1 MKRLQTAD
9 FMEKTS
15 SNRIEYLD
23 CLRGFAML
31 CVVAVHCNI
40 IGEHLNA
47 WISTF
52 MIPVFMVVSGYLMS
66 NPKSREEFFRQ
77 FTFKRFM
84 GIMIPYFSFGAVI
97 TVFDLIQLLR
107 GRMEGEEVFRYF
119 LDFVTLRGR
128 GALWFLPALFLGGL
142 LVRLLIRT
150 KPVVNTLISLVI
162 TLSAA
167 FLSFPVNALLEACE
181 DSLLLSVFAGMLHT
195 VVRALYL
202 CAFFRLGE
210 ILAEKYTPL
219 QNKSASKNKE
229 IQFRLISF
237 ISGTALLVGLWFL
250 SGFHGIIDIHNL
262 SLGEPISSV
271 SLTLLGSLGIFL
283 IFAAI
288 PFVPPFKQL
297 LTFWGQ
303 NSLIIMA
310 THVEFYLLLIG
321 EKITGFLSDHFT
333 FMNSFVT
340 LAVLMVFFIIIEIP
354 ICLFIRKFLP
364 FMLGKR
370 YPKKAS

>member
-1 MKRLQTAD
+1 MKRLQTTD

-66 NPKSREEFFRQ
+66 NPKSREESFRQ

-84 GIMIPYFSFGAVI
+84 GIMIPYFSFEAVI

-107 GRMEGEEVFRYF
+107 RRLEGEEVFRYF
-119 LDFVTLRGR
+119 LDFITLRGR

-142 LVRLLIRT
+142 LAGLLI
-150 KPVVNTLISLVI
+150 
-162 TLSAA
+162 
-167 FLSFPVNALLEACE
+167 NALLEACE

-229 IQFRLISF
+229 KQFRLISF
-237 ISGTALLVGLWFL
+237 LSGTALLVGLWFL

-321 EKITGFLSDHFT
+321 EKITGFLSDHLT